1 MALKA
6 WGRIV
11 ALLMTDYKSTD
22 EKFDFTNIKNLI
34 NKKSV
39 VGTEKRKKMKN
50 EKDIKEYLHT
60 NKRTA
65 LWYKET
71 DKRLQPLVGE
81 FAKLAH
87 HSHHKVRLALAQ
99 MCELITDHCFT

>member
-11 ALLMTDYKSTD
+11 TLLMADYNAAD
-22 EKFDFTNIKNLI
+22 EKFDFTNLKNLI
-34 NKKSV
+34 SKKSV
-39 VGTEKRKKMKN
+39 VGTEKRKKIKN
-50 EKDIKEYLHT
+50 EKDIKEYLHS

-71 DKRLQPLVGE
+71 DKRLQPFVVE
-81 FAKLAH
+81 FAKLTH
-87 HSHHKVRLALAQ
+87 HSHNKVRLELVD
-99 MCELITDHCFT
+99 MCGLITDNCFT